1 MSVGIQTD
9 PIERNERLWSRG
21 LDAYPTT
28 FGEAQGA
35 TWDDAW
41 ARNPTPSI
49 GRAMGRLGYYP
60 STDEF
65 GIEQAPRKDA
75 TILDAKRAN
84 EEYGIPGELGFGQD
98 VPEPIAEELHR
109 LKRDE
114 LQRKDVL
121 NRSPGG
127 FVQGAT
133 SLLTGFAASALDPI
147 NIASA
152 FIPVVGPARY
162 GIWVAERGP
171 TVARLAKGGIEGAVG
186 SALVEPVVYGVARSE
201 QADYHATD
209 SLLNIA
215 FGTALGGG
223 LHAGLG
229 KIGDLIERR
238 HAQEPTLRAAIAA
251 ITEGRPVDV
260 ESGLRADLM
269 GSVYSR
275 GFDDLLPPELKAARD
290 LQAREVQGPPEAAG
304 PPVDGF
310 ALTRQVENV
319 RGQKDAAQAEFERL
333 TAERDKAA
341 GLANDVTEA
350 ETTRLTSALSEADT
364 ARKAAREEIA
374 QAQAEVKAVT
384 PEVERT
390 EGRLGVQ
397 VGSGLEGPKR
407 VKTERQAKAAREKL
421 TAAEAKVEA
430 AKARLKEAEARKAEI
445 KTQAE
450 NYKANRERVVQSTLA
465 PIEARLSAAKQAS
478 EAEAKNLAAAEKV
491 LGDYTSGRLA
501 ALHESMAAQAARARE
516 EFMNRAVQIG
526 RQSYVPHPEDARI
539 VEDIDAKAKEASAA
553 PVEPGKIVPVLE
565 AEIVDLTARL
575 KAMGSKVDI
584 GDDLTK
590 NADATARAYEQ
601 AAVCEY
607 MKVAAE

>member
-1 MSVGIQTD
+1 VSVGIQTD
-9 PIERNERLWSRG
+9 PIERNERLWSLG
-21 LDAYPTT
+21 LDAYQTT
-28 FGEAQGA
+28 SGEAVGA

-49 GRAMGRLGYYP
+49 GRAMDRQGYYP

-65 GIEQAPRKDA
+65 GIESGPRKDA

-84 EEYGIPGELGFGQD
+84 EEYGIAGELSFGQD

-114 LQRKDVL
+114 LMRRDVL
-121 NRSPGG
+121 KRSPGG
-127 FVQGAT
+127 FMQGAA
-133 SLLTGFAASALDPI
+133 SLGTGFLASALDPI

-162 GIWVAERGP
+162 GLWVAERGP

-186 SALVEPVVYGVARSE
+186 STLVEPIVYGVARSE

-229 KIGDLIERR
+229 KIGDLIAQR
-238 HAQEPTLRAAIAA
+238 HAQEPTLRAAVAA

-260 ESGLRADLM
+260 ESGLRADLL

-275 GFDDLLPPELKAARD
+275 GLDDLLPPELRAARD

-319 RGQKDAAQAEFERL
+319 RGQRDAAQAELERL

-341 GLANDVTEA
+341 NLAKDVTEA
-350 ETTRLTSALSEADT
+350 ETARLTSALTEVETNRRAL
-364 ARKAAREEIA
+364 REELA
-374 QAQAEVKAVT
+374 QAQAEVKAAT
-384 PEVERT
+384 PEVERA

-397 VGSGLEGPKR
+397 VGSGIEGPKLA
-407 VKTERQAKAAREKL
+407 KAERQAKAARDKL

-450 NYKANRERVVQSTLA
+450 NYKANREKVVQSTLG
-465 PIEARLSAAKQAS
+465 PIEARLAAAKQAS
-478 EAEAKNLAAAEKV
+478 DLEAKNLAAAEKA

-501 ALHESMAAQAARARE
+501 ALQESMAAQAARARE

-526 RQSYVPHPEDARI
+526 RQSYVPHPEDARAS
-539 VEDIDAKAKEASAA
+539 VEIEAIAERAVDADPAKAL
-553 PVEPGKIVPVLE
+553 PQME

-575 KAMGSKVDI
+575 KAMGSTADI

-590 NADATARAYEQ
+590 NADATAKAYEQ